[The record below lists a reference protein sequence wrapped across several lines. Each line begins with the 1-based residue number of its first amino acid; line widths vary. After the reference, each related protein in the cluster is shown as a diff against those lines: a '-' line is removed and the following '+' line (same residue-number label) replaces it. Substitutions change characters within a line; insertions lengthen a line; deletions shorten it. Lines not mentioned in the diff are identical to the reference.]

1 MCVHEDIDRSK
12 QIIKTNVHSHL
23 QKMAKSQRFNFQS
36 FLIRTSTT
44 KSIPSLKVT
53 KNKYK
58 WEILTHKDITLK
70 SISKSKKEQLWI
82 SITQHSNHI
91 SLLQKAHKNDLTSTV
106 EEKIRKCHSTTETKP
121 PLVSTN
127 ILKWLRI
134 KACYPLHRV
143 VPSCSEQPYDKNSP
157 QDFLQQPESSNTS
170 LNLLAKR

>member
-70 SISKSKKEQLWI
+70 SISKSKKEQL
-82 SITQHSNHI
+82 
-91 SLLQKAHKNDLTSTV
+91 
-106 EEKIRKCHSTTETKP
+106 
-121 PLVSTN
+121 
-127 ILKWLRI
+127 
-134 KACYPLHRV
+134 
-143 VPSCSEQPYDKNSP
+143 
-157 QDFLQQPESSNTS
+157 
-170 LNLLAKR
+170 